1 MTLTYTLMFAVAFA
15 LINLWLA
22 FRTGKARLGAKV
34 SVGDGGN
41 PLLTARMRAQ
51 ANFLEYVPLA
61 LILIGLIEMR
71 VGASQI
77 LFGLG
82 IALVLARVAHAF
94 GMERPVPNPFRAGG
108 ILITFLVTIALIVWG
123 ALLLYGVVS

>member
-1 MTLTYTLMFAVAFA
+1 VTLTYTLMFAVAFA

-22 FRTGKARLGAKV
+22 FRTGKVRLGANV

-41 PLLTARMRAQ
+41 PLLAARMRAH

-71 VGASQI
+71 VGPSQI
-77 LFGLG
+77 MFGLG

-108 ILITFLVTIALIVWG
+108 ILVTFLVTIALIVWG
-123 ALLLYGVVS
+123 ALLLYGVVG

>member
-22 FRTGKARLGAKV
+22 FRAGKARLGAKV
-34 SVGDGGN
+34 SIGDGGN

-71 VGASQI
+71 VGASQL
-77 LFGLG
+77 LFALG
-82 IALVLARVAHAF
+82 IALVLARIAHAF
-94 GMERPVPNPFRAGG
+94 GMERPTPNPLRAGG
-108 ILITFLVTIALIVWG
+108 ILVTFAVTAALIVWG
-123 ALLLYGVVS
+123 AMLLYGFAG